1 MGLSRQA
8 GVSLIE
14 LMLAM
19 LVLSIGLLGVAGLQS
34 TTIRNSY
41 SSQQRA
47 VAITLATSMAERIR
61 ANSTAAAAGGFAL
74 TKTCTIPSAGGGI
87 VSYEVNA
94 WMTEIKSS
102 LGRAADTSSCGQ
114 ITYSNANRTYT
125 VSVFWDDSRAL
136 GGQVDASYSYM
147 VRI

>member
-61 ANSTAAAAGGFAL
+61 ANATAAAGGGFAL
-74 TKTCTIPSAGGGI
+74 TKTCTIPSVGGGI
-87 VSYEVNA
+87 VSYEFNA
-94 WMTEIKSS
+94 WLTEIKSS
-102 LGRAADTSSCGQ
+102 LGRETDSSSCGQ

-136 GGQVDASYSYM
+136 GGQAATSYSYM